1 MESESEELRR
11 AERMGVERVGFRRRE
26 EGGLER
32 EKREN
37 AELVLERE
45 SVGVEGKFVVGR
57 REREYAAIPELGQ
70 LLRRD

>member
-1 MESESEELRR
+1 MELESESEELRR
-11 AERMGVERVGFRRRE
+11 AERMGVERVGFRRE
-26 EGGLER
+26 EGGLE
-32 EKREN
+32 REN

>member
-26 EGGLER
+26 EGGLE
-32 EKREN
+32 REN